1 MTDADYR
8 RHMAEYFRMKAE
20 GSSSPDYTPED
31 NGPTESYEPA
41 VATPSEIEWGAEGQY
56 EPTTNYSLD
65 GYTPID
71 SVVVEAPMGHG
82 VAFDLGAEGRP
93 YPDASVGDIFE
104 DLPRQ
109 NAEISG
115 VNFQAEDNPIIEG
128 TKMDSDKIYI
138 EPLEVQ
144 EGRSLQGYTA
154 MDSVVEQA
162 PLGYGVPQW
171 YGRAEGS
178 AGDQVVS
185 WEDAAGVSS
194 PSSPPSNIMWAEGED
209 KMEEMRKALRATLDA
224 LNDCMEGNPQS
235 EYFEKDYDA
244 LFETHDIH
252 NLIKG
257 SEQGY
262 NDKMD
267 ESMGM
272 RHRGSHSQSMKDRRD
287 EASAMDKDH
296 SMMGRKY
303 DDVMTM
309 DAEDND
315 NITEME
321 LTYEGHVII
330 EMDELESNYLFA
342 QGMVKDWWIKYG
354 TLYIELE
361 DGTVKEESIDV
372 SRAYDTIDTKYPT
385 AIMIKDKEGK
395 WHRHEAEESKTMY
408 AQGYNDKMDE
418 SLGMRHRGS
427 HSQSMKDRRDEASAM
442 DKMHSK
448 MGRKYDDVMT
458 MDSEH
463 HKGQGYNDELDESL
477 GMSHKESGMHQ
488 SMKGRR
494 DESKGTEKFDNSRA
508 YSRVQAMDA
517 EMDGGKDWNMGLTQY
532 AGSAGGSGQ
541 GTPVNYGGIALPE
554 TAVASLVEN
563 SGDNPLDASIGTVMG
578 TMGAETSLK
587 SKKSKNPSARQR
599 GRAATQG
606 TDNDPCAKSDRA
618 CPKDKA
624 LWQKSK
630 QRASK
635 EYRVWPSPH
644 ASAYAVQL
652 YNQAGGKWSGATKAA
667 HKGAKSSNLGKNSLT
682 NYYDGN
688 YERRGDKGKAV
699 DFSDRKTHVTHGDC
713 GRAYT
718 KDMSPAEFRK
728 SFPRCLPQSGAAGM
742 SSRGQTKETLKKRAR
757 LNKNKFRGGRGLNIP
772 VDRKAGSKAKK
783 SKK

>member
-56 EPTTNYSLD
+56 EPTTKYSLD

-185 WEDAAGVSS
+185 WEDGAGVSS

-209 KMEEMRKALRATLDA
+209 ELNKMRNALKATVEA
-224 LNDCMEGNPQS
+224 LNDCMEGNPQAS
-235 EYFEKDYDA
+235 YFEDDYDA
-244 LFETHDIH
+244 LWENHDIG

-309 DAEDND
+309 DA
-315 NITEME
+315 
-321 LTYEGHVII
+321 
-330 EMDELESNYLFA
+330 
-342 QGMVKDWWIKYG
+342 
-354 TLYIELE
+354 
-361 DGTVKEESIDV
+361 
-372 SRAYDTIDTKYPT
+372 
-385 AIMIKDKEGK
+385 
-395 WHRHEAEESKTMY
+395 
-408 AQGYNDKMDE
+408 QGYNDKMDE
-418 SLGMRHRGS
+418 SLGMRHRGA
-427 HSQSMKDRRDEASAM
+427 HSQSHKDRRDEAAAM

-458 MDSEH
+458 MDASSKYYSEH

-488 SMKGRR
+488 SMKDRR

-541 GTPVNYGGIALPE
+541 GTPVNYGGISLPE

-606 TDNDPCAKSDRA
+606 TTNDPCAKSDRA

-652 YNQAGGKWSGATKAA
+652 YNQAGGKWSGATKAS

-688 YERRGDKGKAV
+688 YQRKGDKGKAV

-757 LNKNKFRGGRGLNIP
+757 LNKRKFRGGKGVSVP
-772 VDRKAGSKAKK
+772 VDRKAGSKKK
-783 SKK
+783 K

>member
-56 EPTTNYSLD
+56 EPTTKYSLD

-209 KMEEMRKALRATLDA
+209 ELNKMRNALKATVEA
-224 LNDCMEGNPQS
+224 LNDCMEGNPQAS
-235 EYFEKDYDA
+235 YFEDDYDA
-244 LFETHDIH
+244 LWENHDIG

-309 DAEDND
+309 DA
-315 NITEME
+315 
-321 LTYEGHVII
+321 
-330 EMDELESNYLFA
+330 
-342 QGMVKDWWIKYG
+342 
-354 TLYIELE
+354 
-361 DGTVKEESIDV
+361 
-372 SRAYDTIDTKYPT
+372 
-385 AIMIKDKEGK
+385 
-395 WHRHEAEESKTMY
+395 
-408 AQGYNDKMDE
+408 QGYNDKMDE
-418 SLGMRHRGS
+418 SLGMRHRGA
-427 HSQSMKDRRDEASAM
+427 HSQSHKDRRDEAAAM

-458 MDSEH
+458 MDASSKYYSEH

-488 SMKGRR
+488 SMKDRR

-541 GTPVNYGGIALPE
+541 GTPVNYGGISLPE

-606 TDNDPCAKSDRA
+606 TTNDPCAKSDRA

-652 YNQAGGKWSGATKAA
+652 YNQAGGKWSGATKAS

-757 LNKNKFRGGRGLNIP
+757 LNKRKFRGGKGVSVP
-772 VDRKAGSKAKK
+772 VDRKAGSKKK
-783 SKK
+783 K

>member
-185 WEDAAGVSS
+185 WEDGAGVSS
-194 PSSPPSNIMWAEGED
+194 PSSPPSNIMWAEQKNAHNDNITQMELTYEGHAIIEMDELESNHLFAKGMVKDWWIKYGTLYIELEDGTVKEESIDVSMAFDTLDTKHPTAIMIED
-209 KMEEMRKALRATLDA
+209 K
-224 LNDCMEGNPQS
+224 EGNWHRHEAEES
-235 EYFEKDYDA
+235 KTMYA
-244 LFETHDIH
+244 
-252 NLIKG
+252 
-257 SEQGY
+257 QGY

-309 DAEDND
+309 DAS
-315 NITEME
+315 
-321 LTYEGHVII
+321 G
-330 EMDELESNYLFA
+330 
-342 QGMVKDWWIKYG
+342 KY
-354 TLYIELE
+354 Y
-361 DGTVKEESIDV
+361 
-372 SRAYDTIDTKYPT
+372 
-385 AIMIKDKEGK
+385 
-395 WHRHEAEESKTMY
+395 
-408 AQGYNDKMDE
+408 
-418 SLGMRHRGS
+418 
-427 HSQSMKDRRDEASAM
+427 
-442 DKMHSK
+442 
-448 MGRKYDDVMT
+448 
-458 MDSEH
+458 SEH

-488 SMKGRR
+488 SMKDRR

-688 YERRGDKGKAV
+688 YQRGNDKGKAV
-699 DFSDRKTHVTHGDC
+699 DFSDRKAHVTHGDC

-757 LNKNKFRGGRGLNIP
+757 LNKNKFRGGRGVAVP

>member
-194 PSSPPSNIMWAEGED
+194 PSSPPSNIMWAEQKNVHNDNITQMELTYEGHVIIDMDELESNYLFAQGMVKDWWIKYGTLYIELEDGTVKEEEIDVSMAYDSIDTKYPTAIMIED
-209 KMEEMRKALRATLDA
+209 K
-224 LNDCMEGNPQS
+224 EGNWHRHEAEES
-235 EYFEKDYDA
+235 KTMYA
-244 LFETHDIH
+244 
-252 NLIKG
+252 
-257 SEQGY
+257 QGY

-309 DAEDND
+309 D
-315 NITEME
+315 
-321 LTYEGHVII
+321 
-330 EMDELESNYLFA
+330 
-342 QGMVKDWWIKYG
+342 
-354 TLYIELE
+354 
-361 DGTVKEESIDV
+361 
-372 SRAYDTIDTKYPT
+372 
-385 AIMIKDKEGK
+385 
-395 WHRHEAEESKTMY
+395 

-488 SMKGRR
+488 SMKDRR

-667 HKGAKSSNLGKNSLT
+667 HKGAKASNLGKNSLT

-757 LNKNKFRGGRGLNIP
+757 LNKRKFRGGKGVSVP
-772 VDRKAGSKAKK
+772 VDRKAGSKKK
-783 SKK
+783 K

>member
-1 MTDADYR
+1 
-8 RHMAEYFRMKAE
+8 
-20 GSSSPDYTPED
+20 
-31 NGPTESYEPA
+31 
-41 VATPSEIEWGAEGQY
+41 
-56 EPTTNYSLD
+56 
-65 GYTPID
+65 
-71 SVVVEAPMGHG
+71 
-82 VAFDLGAEGRP
+82 
-93 YPDASVGDIFE
+93 
-104 DLPRQ
+104 
-109 NAEISG
+109 
-115 VNFQAEDNPIIEG
+115 
-128 TKMDSDKIYI
+128 
-138 EPLEVQ
+138 
-144 EGRSLQGYTA
+144 
-154 MDSVVEQA
+154 
-162 PLGYGVPQW
+162 
-171 YGRAEGS
+171 
-178 AGDQVVS
+178 
-185 WEDAAGVSS
+185 
-194 PSSPPSNIMWAEGED
+194 
-209 KMEEMRKALRATLDA
+209 
-224 LNDCMEGNPQS
+224 
-235 EYFEKDYDA
+235 
-244 LFETHDIH
+244 
-252 NLIKG
+252 
-257 SEQGY
+257 
-262 NDKMD
+262 
-267 ESMGM
+267 
-272 RHRGSHSQSMKDRRD
+272 
-287 EASAMDKDH
+287 
-296 SMMGRKY
+296 
-303 DDVMTM
+303 
-309 DAEDND
+309 
-315 NITEME
+315 ME

-488 SMKGRR
+488 SMKDRR

>member
-128 TKMDSDKIYI
+128 TKIDSDKIYI

-185 WEDAAGVSS
+185 WEDGAGVSS

-209 KMEEMRKALRATLDA
+209 ELNKMRNALKATVEA
-224 LNDCMEGNPQS
+224 LNDCMEGNPQAS
-235 EYFEKDYDA
+235 YFEDDYDA
-244 LFETHDIH
+244 LWENHDIG

-309 DAEDND
+309 DA
-315 NITEME
+315 
-321 LTYEGHVII
+321 
-330 EMDELESNYLFA
+330 
-342 QGMVKDWWIKYG
+342 
-354 TLYIELE
+354 
-361 DGTVKEESIDV
+361 
-372 SRAYDTIDTKYPT
+372 
-385 AIMIKDKEGK
+385 
-395 WHRHEAEESKTMY
+395 
-408 AQGYNDKMDE
+408 QGYNDKMDE
-418 SLGMRHRGS
+418 SLGMRHRGA
-427 HSQSMKDRRDEASAM
+427 HSQSHKDRRDEAAAM

-458 MDSEH
+458 MDASSKYYSEH

-488 SMKGRR
+488 SMKDRR

-652 YNQAGGKWSGATKAA
+652 YNQAGGKWSGATKAS

-688 YERRGDKGKAV
+688 YQRKGDKGKAV

-742 SSRGQTKETLKKRAR
+742 TSRGQTKETLKKRAR

>member
-1 MTDADYR
+1 
-8 RHMAEYFRMKAE
+8 
-20 GSSSPDYTPED
+20 
-31 NGPTESYEPA
+31 
-41 VATPSEIEWGAEGQY
+41 
-56 EPTTNYSLD
+56 
-65 GYTPID
+65 
-71 SVVVEAPMGHG
+71 
-82 VAFDLGAEGRP
+82 
-93 YPDASVGDIFE
+93 
-104 DLPRQ
+104 
-109 NAEISG
+109 
-115 VNFQAEDNPIIEG
+115 
-128 TKMDSDKIYI
+128 
-138 EPLEVQ
+138 
-144 EGRSLQGYTA
+144 
-154 MDSVVEQA
+154 
-162 PLGYGVPQW
+162 
-171 YGRAEGS
+171 
-178 AGDQVVS
+178 
-185 WEDAAGVSS
+185 
-194 PSSPPSNIMWAEGED
+194 
-209 KMEEMRKALRATLDA
+209 
-224 LNDCMEGNPQS
+224 
-235 EYFEKDYDA
+235 
-244 LFETHDIH
+244 
-252 NLIKG
+252 
-257 SEQGY
+257 
-262 NDKMD
+262 
-267 ESMGM
+267 
-272 RHRGSHSQSMKDRRD
+272 
-287 EASAMDKDH
+287 
-296 SMMGRKY
+296 
-303 DDVMTM
+303 
-309 DAEDND
+309 
-315 NITEME
+315 
-321 LTYEGHVII
+321 
-330 EMDELESNYLFA
+330 
-342 QGMVKDWWIKYG
+342 
-354 TLYIELE
+354 
-361 DGTVKEESIDV
+361 
-372 SRAYDTIDTKYPT
+372 
-385 AIMIKDKEGK
+385 
-395 WHRHEAEESKTMY
+395 
-408 AQGYNDKMDE
+408 MDE

-488 SMKGRR
+488 SMKDRR

-541 GTPVNYGGIALPE
+541 GTPVNYGGISLPE

-667 HKGAKSSNLGKNSLT
+667 HKGAKASNLGKNSLT

-757 LNKNKFRGGRGLNIP
+757 LNKRKFRGGKGVSVP
-772 VDRKAGSKAKK
+772 VDRKAGSKKK
-783 SKK
+783 K

>member
-1 MTDADYR
+1 
-8 RHMAEYFRMKAE
+8 
-20 GSSSPDYTPED
+20 
-31 NGPTESYEPA
+31 
-41 VATPSEIEWGAEGQY
+41 
-56 EPTTNYSLD
+56 
-65 GYTPID
+65 
-71 SVVVEAPMGHG
+71 
-82 VAFDLGAEGRP
+82 
-93 YPDASVGDIFE
+93 
-104 DLPRQ
+104 
-109 NAEISG
+109 
-115 VNFQAEDNPIIEG
+115 
-128 TKMDSDKIYI
+128 
-138 EPLEVQ
+138 
-144 EGRSLQGYTA
+144 
-154 MDSVVEQA
+154 
-162 PLGYGVPQW
+162 
-171 YGRAEGS
+171 
-178 AGDQVVS
+178 
-185 WEDAAGVSS
+185 
-194 PSSPPSNIMWAEGED
+194 MWAESQVS
-209 KMEEMRKALRATLDA
+209 KTQVQIEMGASSGQTEGYRNRIFSVSPINEGDGSIDYLLDD
-224 LNDCMEGNPQS
+224 L
-235 EYFEKDYDA
+235 
-244 LFETHDIH
+244 ET
-252 NLIKG
+252 LIKERVSG
-257 SEQGY
+257 WNATY
-262 NDKMD
+262 
-267 ESMGM
+267 
-272 RHRGSHSQSMKDRRD
+272 
-287 EASAMDKDH
+287 DKDH
-296 SMMGRKY
+296 S
-303 DDVMTM
+303 M

-321 LTYEGHVII
+321 LTYEGHAII

-418 SLGMRHRGS
+418 SLGMRHRGAHTQSHKDRRDEASAMDKMHSKMHRKYDDVMTMDAQGYNDKMDESLGMRHRGS

-458 MDSEH
+458 MDASSKYYSEH

-488 SMKGRR
+488 SMKDRR

-667 HKGAKSSNLGKNSLT
+667 HKGAKASNLGKNSLT

-757 LNKNKFRGGRGLNIP
+757 LNKRKFRGGKGVSVP
-772 VDRKAGSKAKK
+772 VDRKAGSKKK
-783 SKK
+783 K

>member
-144 EGRSLQGYTA
+144 EGKSLQGYTA

-171 YGRAEGS
+171 FGRAEGS

-185 WEDAAGVSS
+185 WEDGAGVSS
-194 PSSPPSNIMWAEGED
+194 PSSPPSNIMWAESQVLLTYHEN
-209 KMEEMRKALRATLDA
+209 KMEEMRKALKATVDA
-224 LNDCMEGNPQS
+224 LNDCMNDAPYS
-235 EYFEKDYDA
+235 DRFEDDYDA
-244 LFETHDIH
+244 LWENHDIG

-303 DDVMTM
+303 DDV
-309 DAEDND
+309 
-315 NITEME
+315 
-321 LTYEGHVII
+321 G
-330 EMDELESNYLFA
+330 
-342 QGMVKDWWIKYG
+342 
-354 TLYIELE
+354 
-361 DGTVKEESIDV
+361 
-372 SRAYDTIDTKYPT
+372 
-385 AIMIKDKEGK
+385 
-395 WHRHEAEESKTMY
+395 
-408 AQGYNDKMDE
+408 
-418 SLGMRHRGS
+418 
-427 HSQSMKDRRDEASAM
+427 
-442 DKMHSK
+442 
-448 MGRKYDDVMT
+448 T

-488 SMKGRR
+488 SMKDRR

-541 GTPVNYGGIALPE
+541 GTPVSYGGIALPE

-652 YNQAGGKWSGATKAA
+652 YNQAGGKWDGATKAA

-688 YERRGDKGKAV
+688 YQRGNDKGKAV
-699 DFSDRKTHVTHGDC
+699 DFSDRKAHVTHGDC

-757 LNKNKFRGGRGLNIP
+757 LNKNKFRGGRGVAVP

>member
-194 PSSPPSNIMWAEGED
+194 PSSPPSNIMWAEQKNVHNDNITQMELTYEGHVIIDMDELESNYLFAQGMVKDWWIKYGTLYIELEDGTVKEEEIDVSMAYDSIDTKYPTAIMLED
-209 KMEEMRKALRATLDA
+209 K
-224 LNDCMEGNPQS
+224 EGNWHRHEAEES
-235 EYFEKDYDA
+235 KTMYA
-244 LFETHDIH
+244 
-252 NLIKG
+252 
-257 SEQGY
+257 QGY

-309 DAEDND
+309 D
-315 NITEME
+315 
-321 LTYEGHVII
+321 
-330 EMDELESNYLFA
+330 
-342 QGMVKDWWIKYG
+342 
-354 TLYIELE
+354 
-361 DGTVKEESIDV
+361 
-372 SRAYDTIDTKYPT
+372 
-385 AIMIKDKEGK
+385 
-395 WHRHEAEESKTMY
+395 

-488 SMKGRR
+488 SMKDRR

-667 HKGAKSSNLGKNSLT
+667 HKGAKASNLGKNSLT

-757 LNKNKFRGGRGLNIP
+757 LNKRKFRGGKGVSVP
-772 VDRKAGSKAKK
+772 VDRKAGSKKK
-783 SKK
+783 K

>member
-185 WEDAAGVSS
+185 WEDGAGVSS
-194 PSSPPSNIMWAEGED
+194 PSSPPSNIMWAEQKNAHNDNITQMELTYEGHAIIEMDELESNYLFAKGMVKDWWIKYGTLYIELEDGTVKEESIDVSMAFDTLDTKHPTAIMIED
-209 KMEEMRKALRATLDA
+209 K
-224 LNDCMEGNPQS
+224 EGNWHRHEAEES
-235 EYFEKDYDA
+235 KTMYA
-244 LFETHDIH
+244 
-252 NLIKG
+252 
-257 SEQGY
+257 QGY

-309 DAEDND
+309 DAS
-315 NITEME
+315 
-321 LTYEGHVII
+321 G
-330 EMDELESNYLFA
+330 
-342 QGMVKDWWIKYG
+342 KY
-354 TLYIELE
+354 Y
-361 DGTVKEESIDV
+361 
-372 SRAYDTIDTKYPT
+372 
-385 AIMIKDKEGK
+385 
-395 WHRHEAEESKTMY
+395 
-408 AQGYNDKMDE
+408 
-418 SLGMRHRGS
+418 
-427 HSQSMKDRRDEASAM
+427 
-442 DKMHSK
+442 
-448 MGRKYDDVMT
+448 
-458 MDSEH
+458 SEH

-488 SMKGRR
+488 SMKDRR

-688 YERRGDKGKAV
+688 YQRGNDKGKAV
-699 DFSDRKTHVTHGDC
+699 DFSDRKAHVTHGDC

-757 LNKNKFRGGRGLNIP
+757 LNKNKFRGGRGVAVP

>member
-128 TKMDSDKIYI
+128 TKIDSDKIYI

-185 WEDAAGVSS
+185 WEDGAGVSS

-209 KMEEMRKALRATLDA
+209 ELDKMRKALKATVEA
-224 LNDCMEGNPQS
+224 LNDCMEGNPQAS
-235 EYFEKDYDA
+235 YFEDDYDA
-244 LFETHDIH
+244 LWENHDIG

-309 DAEDND
+309 DA
-315 NITEME
+315 
-321 LTYEGHVII
+321 
-330 EMDELESNYLFA
+330 
-342 QGMVKDWWIKYG
+342 
-354 TLYIELE
+354 
-361 DGTVKEESIDV
+361 
-372 SRAYDTIDTKYPT
+372 
-385 AIMIKDKEGK
+385 
-395 WHRHEAEESKTMY
+395 
-408 AQGYNDKMDE
+408 QGYNDKMDE
-418 SLGMRHRGS
+418 SLGMRHRGA
-427 HSQSMKDRRDEASAM
+427 HSQSHKDRRDEAAAM

-458 MDSEH
+458 MDASSKYYSEH

-488 SMKGRR
+488 SMKDRR

-541 GTPVNYGGIALPE
+541 GTPVNYGGISLPE

-606 TDNDPCAKSDRA
+606 TTNDPCAKSDRA

-652 YNQAGGKWSGATKAA
+652 YNQAGGKWSGATKAS

-688 YERRGDKGKAV
+688 YQRKGDKGKAV

-742 SSRGQTKETLKKRAR
+742 TSRGQTKETLKKRAR

>member
-185 WEDAAGVSS
+185 WEDGAGVSS
-194 PSSPPSNIMWAEGED
+194 PSSPPSNIMWAEQKNAHNDNITQMELTYEGHAIIEMDELESNHLFAKGMVKDWWIKYGTLYIELEDGTVKEESIDVSMAFDTLDTKHPTAIMIED
-209 KMEEMRKALRATLDA
+209 K
-224 LNDCMEGNPQS
+224 EGNWHRHEAEES
-235 EYFEKDYDA
+235 KTMYA
-244 LFETHDIH
+244 
-252 NLIKG
+252 
-257 SEQGY
+257 QGY

-309 DAEDND
+309 DAS
-315 NITEME
+315 
-321 LTYEGHVII
+321 G
-330 EMDELESNYLFA
+330 
-342 QGMVKDWWIKYG
+342 KY
-354 TLYIELE
+354 Y
-361 DGTVKEESIDV
+361 
-372 SRAYDTIDTKYPT
+372 
-385 AIMIKDKEGK
+385 
-395 WHRHEAEESKTMY
+395 
-408 AQGYNDKMDE
+408 
-418 SLGMRHRGS
+418 
-427 HSQSMKDRRDEASAM
+427 
-442 DKMHSK
+442 
-448 MGRKYDDVMT
+448 
-458 MDSEH
+458 SEH

-488 SMKGRR
+488 SMKDRR

-541 GTPVNYGGIALPE
+541 GTPVNYGGISLPE

-688 YERRGDKGKAV
+688 YQRGNDKGKAV
-699 DFSDRKTHVTHGDC
+699 DFSDRKAHVTHGDC

-757 LNKNKFRGGRGLNIP
+757 LNKNKFRGGRGVAVP

>member
-128 TKMDSDKIYI
+128 TKIDSDKIYI

-185 WEDAAGVSS
+185 WEDGAGVSS

-209 KMEEMRKALRATLDA
+209 ELNKMRNALKATVEA
-224 LNDCMEGNPQS
+224 LNDCMEGNPQAS
-235 EYFEKDYDA
+235 YFEDDYDA
-244 LFETHDIH
+244 LWENHDIG

-309 DAEDND
+309 DA
-315 NITEME
+315 
-321 LTYEGHVII
+321 
-330 EMDELESNYLFA
+330 
-342 QGMVKDWWIKYG
+342 
-354 TLYIELE
+354 
-361 DGTVKEESIDV
+361 
-372 SRAYDTIDTKYPT
+372 
-385 AIMIKDKEGK
+385 
-395 WHRHEAEESKTMY
+395 
-408 AQGYNDKMDE
+408 QGYNDKMDE
-418 SLGMRHRGS
+418 SLGMRHRGA
-427 HSQSMKDRRDEASAM
+427 HSQSHKDRRDEAAAM

-458 MDSEH
+458 MDASSKYYSEH

-488 SMKGRR
+488 SMKDRR

-541 GTPVNYGGIALPE
+541 GTPVNYGGISLPE

-667 HKGAKSSNLGKNSLT
+667 HKGAKASNLGKNSLT

-757 LNKNKFRGGRGLNIP
+757 LNKRKFRGGKGVSVP
-772 VDRKAGSKAKK
+772 VDRKAGSKKK
-783 SKK
+783 K

>member
-194 PSSPPSNIMWAEGED
+194 PSSPPSNIMWAEQKNVHNDNITQMELTYEGHVIIEIDELESNYLFAQGMVKDWWIKYGTLYIELEDGTVKEEEIDVSMAYDSIDTKYPTAIMLED
-209 KMEEMRKALRATLDA
+209 K
-224 LNDCMEGNPQS
+224 EGNWHRHEAEES
-235 EYFEKDYDA
+235 KTMYA
-244 LFETHDIH
+244 
-252 NLIKG
+252 
-257 SEQGY
+257 QGY

-309 DAEDND
+309 D
-315 NITEME
+315 
-321 LTYEGHVII
+321 
-330 EMDELESNYLFA
+330 
-342 QGMVKDWWIKYG
+342 
-354 TLYIELE
+354 
-361 DGTVKEESIDV
+361 
-372 SRAYDTIDTKYPT
+372 
-385 AIMIKDKEGK
+385 
-395 WHRHEAEESKTMY
+395 

-488 SMKGRR
+488 SMKDRR

-667 HKGAKSSNLGKNSLT
+667 HKGAKASNLGKNSLT

-757 LNKNKFRGGRGLNIP
+757 LNKRKFRGGKGVSVP
-772 VDRKAGSKAKK
+772 VDRKAGSKKK
-783 SKK
+783 K

>member
-128 TKMDSDKIYI
+128 TKIDSDKIYI

-185 WEDAAGVSS
+185 WEDGAGVSS

-209 KMEEMRKALRATLDA
+209 ELNKMRNALKATVEA
-224 LNDCMEGNPQS
+224 LNDCMEGNPQAS
-235 EYFEKDYDA
+235 YFEDDYDA
-244 LFETHDIH
+244 LWENHDIG

-309 DAEDND
+309 DA
-315 NITEME
+315 
-321 LTYEGHVII
+321 
-330 EMDELESNYLFA
+330 
-342 QGMVKDWWIKYG
+342 
-354 TLYIELE
+354 
-361 DGTVKEESIDV
+361 
-372 SRAYDTIDTKYPT
+372 
-385 AIMIKDKEGK
+385 
-395 WHRHEAEESKTMY
+395 
-408 AQGYNDKMDE
+408 QGYNDKMDE
-418 SLGMRHRGS
+418 SLGMRHRGA
-427 HSQSMKDRRDEASAM
+427 HSQSHKDRRDEAAAM

-458 MDSEH
+458 MDASSKYYSEH

-488 SMKGRR
+488 SMKDRR

-667 HKGAKSSNLGKNSLT
+667 HKGAKASNLGKNSLT

-757 LNKNKFRGGRGLNIP
+757 LNKRKFRGGKGVSVP
-772 VDRKAGSKAKK
+772 VDRKAGSKKK
-783 SKK
+783 K

>member
-185 WEDAAGVSS
+185 WEDGAGVSS
-194 PSSPPSNIMWAEGED
+194 PSAPPSNIMWAEQNYMIDNKDITQFELTYEGHAIIDMDELESKDLFAKGMVKEWWFKYGTLYMELDDGTTIEESIDVSDAYDNLDTKYPTTTMIQD
-209 KMEEMRKALRATLDA
+209 KEGKWHRHEAEE
-224 LNDCMEGNPQS
+224 
-235 EYFEKDYDA
+235 
-244 LFETHDIH
+244 
-252 NLIKG
+252 IKTMYA
-257 SEQGY
+257 QGY

-272 RHRGSHSQSMKDRRD
+272 RHRGAHQQSMKDRRD

-309 DAEDND
+309 D
-315 NITEME
+315 
-321 LTYEGHVII
+321 
-330 EMDELESNYLFA
+330 
-342 QGMVKDWWIKYG
+342 
-354 TLYIELE
+354 
-361 DGTVKEESIDV
+361 
-372 SRAYDTIDTKYPT
+372 
-385 AIMIKDKEGK
+385 
-395 WHRHEAEESKTMY
+395 

-458 MDSEH
+458 MDASGKYYSEH

-488 SMKGRR
+488 SMKDRR

-688 YERRGDKGKAV
+688 YQRGNDKGKAV
-699 DFSDRKTHVTHGDC
+699 DFSDRKAHVTHGDC

-757 LNKNKFRGGRGLNIP
+757 LNKNKFRGGRGVAVP

>member
-194 PSSPPSNIMWAEGED
+194 PSSPPSNIMWAEQKNAHNDNITQMELTYEGHVIIDMDELESNYLFAQGMVKDWWIKYGTLYIELEDGTVKEEEIDVSMAYDSIDTKYPTAIMIED
-209 KMEEMRKALRATLDA
+209 K
-224 LNDCMEGNPQS
+224 EGNWHRHEAEES
-235 EYFEKDYDA
+235 KTMYA
-244 LFETHDIH
+244 
-252 NLIKG
+252 
-257 SEQGY
+257 QGY

-309 DAEDND
+309 D
-315 NITEME
+315 
-321 LTYEGHVII
+321 
-330 EMDELESNYLFA
+330 
-342 QGMVKDWWIKYG
+342 
-354 TLYIELE
+354 
-361 DGTVKEESIDV
+361 
-372 SRAYDTIDTKYPT
+372 
-385 AIMIKDKEGK
+385 
-395 WHRHEAEESKTMY
+395 

-488 SMKGRR
+488 SMKDRR

-667 HKGAKSSNLGKNSLT
+667 HKGAKASNLGKNSLT

-757 LNKNKFRGGRGLNIP
+757 LNKRKFRGGKGVSVP
-772 VDRKAGSKAKK
+772 VDRKAGSKKK
-783 SKK
+783 K

>member
-194 PSSPPSNIMWAEGED
+194 PSSPPSNIMWAEQKNVHNDNITQMELTYEGHVIIELDELESNYLFAQGMVKDWWIKYGTLYIELEDGTVKEEEIDVSMAYDSIDTKYPTAIMLED
-209 KMEEMRKALRATLDA
+209 K
-224 LNDCMEGNPQS
+224 EGNWHRHEAEES
-235 EYFEKDYDA
+235 KTMYA
-244 LFETHDIH
+244 
-252 NLIKG
+252 
-257 SEQGY
+257 QGY

-309 DAEDND
+309 D
-315 NITEME
+315 
-321 LTYEGHVII
+321 
-330 EMDELESNYLFA
+330 
-342 QGMVKDWWIKYG
+342 
-354 TLYIELE
+354 
-361 DGTVKEESIDV
+361 
-372 SRAYDTIDTKYPT
+372 
-385 AIMIKDKEGK
+385 
-395 WHRHEAEESKTMY
+395 

-488 SMKGRR
+488 SMKDRR

-667 HKGAKSSNLGKNSLT
+667 HKGAKASNLGKNSLT

-757 LNKNKFRGGRGLNIP
+757 LNKRKFRGGKGVSVP
-772 VDRKAGSKAKK
+772 VDRKAGSKKK
-783 SKK
+783 K